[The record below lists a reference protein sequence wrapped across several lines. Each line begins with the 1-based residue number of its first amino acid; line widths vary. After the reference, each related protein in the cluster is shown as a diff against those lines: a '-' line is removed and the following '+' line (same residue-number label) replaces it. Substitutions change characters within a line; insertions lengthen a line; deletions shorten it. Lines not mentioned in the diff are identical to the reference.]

1 MTKTKKCAIIYTYQY
16 VYLHFQKNN
25 IRKEYIIM
33 EEQNNGSIKISEE
46 VIATIA
52 SNAALE
58 IDGVASVLQ
67 KVLPSTKSVA
77 GNIKNVRKGVGIVR
91 NDEGLELTV
100 QIVVKNGYKIPD
112 VSLAAQT
119 NVKETVAN
127 MTGINVTKTNII
139 VAGVVEEKA
148 KKE

>member
-1 MTKTKKCAIIYTYQY
+1 
-16 VYLHFQKNN
+16 
-25 IRKEYIIM
+25 M

-127 MTGINVTKTNII
+127 MTGINVTTTNII
-139 VAGVVEEKA
+139 VAGAVEEKA